1 MSKVD
6 QTQNLVDGQRRETL
20 TQFLNRFSKV
30 VAVHNSVGQNACA
43 THNGSPRNL
52 ARDLF
57 DQLASQPID
66 GIRIEVHNVDAP
78 FSS

>member
-1 MSKVD
+1 
-6 QTQNLVDGQRRETL
+6 
-20 TQFLNRFSKV
+20 
-30 VAVHNSVGQNACA
+30 
-43 THNGSPRNL
+43 
-52 ARDLF
+52 LF